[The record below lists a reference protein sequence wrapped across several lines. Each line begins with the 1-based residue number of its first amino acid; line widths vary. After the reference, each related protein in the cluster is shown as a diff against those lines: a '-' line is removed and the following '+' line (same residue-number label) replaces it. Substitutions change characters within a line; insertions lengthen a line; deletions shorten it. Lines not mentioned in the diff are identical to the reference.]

1 MLCIAK
7 GFQKAPDVCN
17 NPACDILPLLSLF
30 FFLYPLPLLLVVFL
44 LLPLLPLSLAPD
56 LRSHSP
62 ANTHPWSPHTNTD
75 SHFLD
80 HVKVTTCTAS
90 STRWAHE
97 RDITTTTD
105 NHTNTGINKPGF
117 QLPCSS
123 VFCFSKALTA
133 WISSLPDGQDLLAEV
148 MKRIDFNG
156 RPDDF
161 FRLETAC
168 ALCAWCWDGLE
179 VALRI
184 ETKLVWL
191 LHNHRFYSNEQTAV
205 FLATVSSV
213 RVCQHWG
220 CAWLLSS

>member
-1 MLCIAK
+1 MCIAK

-97 RDITTTTD
+97 RDITNNDRQPHKHRHQQTWFPTALLICLLLLQGTD
-105 NHTNTGINKPGF
+105 GMDFKPTRWPRS
-117 QLPCSS
+117 PCRGDEAHRLQRSTRRLLQVGNS
-123 VFCFSKALTA
+123 V
-133 WISSLPDGQDLLAEV
+133 
-148 MKRIDFNG
+148 
-156 RPDDF
+156 
-161 FRLETAC
+161 C
-168 ALCAWCWDGLE
+168 ALC
-179 VALRI
+179 
-184 ETKLVWL
+184 LVLGW
-191 LHNHRFYSNEQTAV
+191 FG
-205 FLATVSSV
+205 SSA
-213 RVCQHWG
+213 QN
-220 CAWLLSS
+220 